1 MDTRKTIGWNVRLL
15 RVKLGL
21 SQERL
26 ALEADIDRS
35 YVGRIERGT
44 ENVTVAALDAIAKA
58 LRVPVSRLFTEPDE
72 INPPPPLRSGRKRR
86 SP

>member
-15 RVKLGL
+15 RVERGL

-44 ENVTVAALDAIAKA
+44 ENVTVAALDAIAAA
-58 LRVPVSRLFTEPDE
+58 LSVPVSRLFIEPDE
-72 INPPPPLRSGRKRR
+72 SVPPRPLPSGRKRR
-86 SP
+86 SR

>member
-15 RVKLGL
+15 RVELGL

-26 ALEADIDRS
+26 ALETDIDRS

-44 ENVTVAALDAIAKA
+44 ENVTVAALDAIARA
-58 LRVPVSRLFTEPDE
+58 LGVPVSRLFVEPDE
-72 INPPPPLRSGRKRR
+72 IEPPPPLRSGRKRR
-86 SP
+86 SS

>member
-1 MDTRKTIGWNVRLL
+1 MDTRKTIGWNVRRF
-15 RVKLGL
+15 RVERGL

-44 ENVTVAALDAIAKA
+44 ENVTVAALEAIAKT
-58 LRVPVSRLFTEPDE
+58 LGVPVARLFAESDDT
-72 INPPPPLRSGRKRR
+72 NPPPPLPSGRRR
-86 SP
+86 KLI

>member
-15 RVKLGL
+15 RVELGL

-58 LRVPVSRLFTEPDE
+58 LGVPVSRLFTEPDE
-72 INPPPPLRSGRKRR
+72 IYPPRPLRSGRKRR

>member
-15 RVKLGL
+15 RVALGL

-44 ENVTVAALDAIAKA
+44 ENVTVTALDAIAKA
-58 LRVPVSRLFTEPDE
+58 LGVPVSRLFSEPDE
-72 INPPPPLRSGRKRR
+72 IEPPPPLRSGRKRR

>member
-15 RVKLGL
+15 RVERGL

-35 YVGRIERGT
+35 YIGRIERGS
-44 ENVTVAALDAIAKA
+44 ENVTVAALDAIAAA
-58 LRVPVSRLFTEPDE
+58 LSVPVSRLFTEPSE
-72 INPPPPLRSGRKRR
+72 GEPPRPLRSGRKRR
-86 SP
+86 SS